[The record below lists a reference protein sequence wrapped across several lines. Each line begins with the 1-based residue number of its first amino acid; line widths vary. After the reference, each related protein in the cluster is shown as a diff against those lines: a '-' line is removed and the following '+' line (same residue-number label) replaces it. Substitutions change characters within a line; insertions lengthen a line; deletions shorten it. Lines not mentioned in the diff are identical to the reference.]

1 MNFYNFVDQFSAKVN
16 NIAKNIIK
24 DCMFNFPIKYDEPVF
39 RPPSEAYSLILQVTI
54 GCSWN
59 KCAFCE
65 MYTSKKFKAKKIEQ
79 IEDEISAFSEIS
91 PNTRKI
97 FLADGNAMVLSTN
110 KLLAILQNINESF
123 PKAARISAY
132 AIAKDIENKTVEE
145 LIQLKEAGLKL
156 LYVGIETGDDQL
168 LEMINKGETADSTIK
183 NLKKVK
189 EAGIKMSVMIINGL
203 GGKLYSDQHAI
214 NSAKVVNAIQPE
226 YLSTLVLSFPF
237 GADHYKGRFKGV
249 YQEMNI
255 IELLEEQLLFISHI
269 ELENVVFRS
278 DHASNYLTLKGIL
291 SRDQE
296 RMLGQL
302 RDAIYDPG
310 KASLREEWQ
319 RGL

>member
-1 MNFYNFVDQFSAKVN
+1 
-16 NIAKNIIK
+16 
-24 DCMFNFPIKYDEPVF
+24 MFNFPIKYDEPVF

-65 MYTSKKFKAKKIEQ
+65 MYTSKKFKPKNIEQ
-79 IEDEISAFSEIS
+79 IKAEIKTFSEIA
-91 PNTRKI
+91 PDTRKI
-97 FLADGNAMVLSTN
+97 FLADGNAMVLSAN
-110 KLLAILQNINESF
+110 KLLGILENINTSF
-123 PKAARISAY
+123 PKVARISAY
-132 AIAKDIENKTVEE
+132 AIAKDFEHKTIEE
-145 LIQLKEAGLKL
+145 LTELKEAGLKL

-168 LEMINKGETADSTIK
+168 LEMINKGETADSTVK

-189 EAGIKMSVMIINGL
+189 EAGIKLSVMIINGL

-226 YLSTLVLSFPF
+226 YLSTLVLSFPY
-237 GADHYKGRFKGV
+237 GIDHYQNKFKGT
-249 YQEMNI
+249 YNEMDI
-255 IELLEEQLLFISHI
+255 SELLEEQLLFISFT
-269 ELENVVFRS
+269 ELDNVIFRS

-291 SRDQE
+291 SRDKE
-296 RMLGQL
+296 RMLDQL
-302 RDAIYDPG
+302 RSAIYDPG

>member
-1 MNFYNFVDQFSAKVN
+1 
-16 NIAKNIIK
+16 
-24 DCMFNFPIKYDEPVF
+24 MFNFPLKYDQPLF
-39 RPPSEAYSLILQVTI
+39 RPPSEANSLIFQVTY

-65 MYTSKKFKAKKIEQ
+65 MYTSKKFRTRKMDELKE
-79 IEDEISAFSEIS
+79 EISSFSEFA
-91 PNTRKI
+91 PDTRKI

-110 KLLAILQNINESF
+110 KLLDILKRINIAF
-123 PKAARISAY
+123 PKVNRVSAY

-145 LIQLKEAGLKL
+145 LIQLKDAGLKL

-168 LEMINKGETADSTIK
+168 LGIINKGETAFSTIK
-183 NLKKVK
+183 NLTKLK
-189 EAGIKMSVMIINGL
+189 EAGIKLSVMIINGL

-226 YLSTLVLSFPF
+226 YLSTLVLSFPY
-237 GADHYKGRFKGV
+237 GIDHYKSRFNAT
-249 YQEMNI
+249 YEEMNI
-255 IELLEEQLLFISHI
+255 IDLLEEQLLFISQT

-291 SRDQE
+291 SRDKK
-296 RMLGQL
+296 RMLDKL

>member
-1 MNFYNFVDQFSAKVN
+1 
-16 NIAKNIIK
+16 
-24 DCMFNFPIKYDEPVF
+24 MFNFPIKYDEPVF

-65 MYTSKKFKAKKIEQ
+65 MYTSKKFKPKSIEQ
-79 IEDEISAFSEIS
+79 IKDEIKAFAEIV
-91 PNTRKI
+91 PQTRKV

-110 KLLAILQNINESF
+110 KLLRILENINESF
-123 PKAARISAY
+123 PKVARVSAY
-132 AIAKDIENKTVEE
+132 AIAKDFENKTVEE

-168 LEMINKGETADSTIK
+168 LEMINKGETADSTIR
-183 NLKKVK
+183 NLQKVK

-226 YLSTLVLSFPF
+226 FLSTLVLSFPY
-237 GADHYKGRFKGV
+237 GKKHYQSRFKGTFK
-249 YQEMNI
+249 EMNI
-255 IELLEEQLLFISHI
+255 SDLLEEQLLFISHTQ
-269 ELENVVFRS
+269 LENVVFRS

-291 SRDQE
+291 SRDKE
-296 RMLGQL
+296 RILKQL
-302 RDAIYDPG
+302 RDAIYNPE
-310 KASLREEWQ
+310 KAGLREEWQ

>member
-1 MNFYNFVDQFSAKVN
+1 MNFYNFVVQFLAKVK
-16 NIAKNIIK
+16 NITKNIIK
-24 DCMFNFPIKYDEPVF
+24 DCMFNFPLKYDEPVF
-39 RPPSEAYSLILQVTI
+39 RPPSEAYSVIFQITI

-59 KCAFCE
+59 QCVFCE
-65 MYTSKKFKAKKIEQ
+65 MYKSKKFRVKN
-79 IEDEISAFSEIS
+79 IEDIKAEINTFSEIA
-91 PNTRKI
+91 PETRKI

-110 KLLAILQNINESF
+110 KLLEILETINKSF
-123 PKAARISAY
+123 PKVSRISAY
-132 AIAKDIENKTVEE
+132 AIAKDIENKTIKE

-156 LYVGIETGDDQL
+156 LYVGIESGDDQL
-168 LEMINKGETADSTIK
+168 LELINKGESSASTIK
-183 NLKKVK
+183 NLIKVK
-189 EAGIKMSVMIINGL
+189 EAGIKLSVMIINGL

-226 YLSTLVLSFPF
+226 FLSTLVLSFPY
-237 GADHYKGRFKGV
+237 GIDHYKTRFKGV

-255 IELLEEQLLFISHI
+255 TQLLEEQLLFISHT

-291 SRDQE
+291 SRDKEQ
-296 RMLGQL
+296 MLDQL
-302 RDAIYDPG
+302 RNAIYNPE